1 MTVQLRQG
9 GADWLSSRIVHVA
22 FAVAAASVNSLMAW
36 RQHGNG
42 HPLPDRWLDA
52 VVILSPAVSEA
63 VAVLIALDY
72 MFSRDDSKFV
82 NPRVVRFTQVVLML
96 SVGMICFLLTQFHD
110 WTWHLLLLASLF
122 VVFVGWDLAMLSQVR
137 TAILRQE
144 IRSGSLSINC
154 PTLVAI
160 AVVGCIASRL
170 IDSAQQN
177 VFVIGMVCFHLVVT
191 GVGYFF
197 VSFVPG
203 VVDGA
208 EVE

>member
-1 MTVQLRQG
+1 MTVRLPPRST
-9 GADWLSSRIVHVA
+9 DWPSSRAVHVLLA
-22 FAVAAASVNSLMAW
+22 TLVASVTSVVAW
-36 RQHGNG
+36 RQHGNS
-42 HPLPDRWLDA
+42 HPLPDWWLDA

-63 VAVLIALDY
+63 VAILIALDY
-72 MFSRDDSKFV
+72 MFSRDDEEFV
-82 NPRVVRFTQVVLML
+82 SPRVVRFVQVILIL
-96 SVGMICFLLTQFHD
+96 SVITICFLLTQFND
-110 WTWHLLLLASLF
+110 WTWHLLWLASLF
-122 VVFVGWDLAMLSQVR
+122 VVFVGWDLAMLTQVR
-137 TAILRQE
+137 TAADRQE

-160 AVVGCIASRL
+160 SVVGCIASRL

-203 VVDGA
+203 VVSDA